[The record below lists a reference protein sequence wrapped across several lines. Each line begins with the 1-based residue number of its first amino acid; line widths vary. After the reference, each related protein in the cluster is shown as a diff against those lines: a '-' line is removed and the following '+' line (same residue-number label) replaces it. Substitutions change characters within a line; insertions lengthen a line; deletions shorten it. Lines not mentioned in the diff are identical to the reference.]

1 MKKIIYILLLV
12 LLASPAFS
20 QADEK
25 ADFSA
30 ICPTGQVLYYKI
42 IDYGEVN
49 VCYNLQNPEL
59 LGGHIKIPRTV
70 KYNDQNFVVTGI
82 ADEAFSNC
90 IRIQGVELPTTMF
103 YIGERAFYRCTDLR
117 IIEMPK
123 TLTSIGASA
132 FEGCTSLIDVV
143 MPNSVTE
150 MGANAF
156 KDCSEMRHIVISHGL
171 TEIPEG
177 AFMNCRSVT
186 DYLIPASVQYFG
198 CHRNPTASPPSAA
211 KYPSTSSSRISPPTR
226 HHISGDSTPSSKCDG
241 IEPKAFAKKTSIPAS
256 SY

>member
-30 ICPTGQVLYYKI
+30 VCPTGQVLYYKI

-171 TEIPEG
+171 TE
-177 AFMNCRSVT
+177 T
-186 DYLIPASVQYFG
+186 ASVQYFG
-198 CHRNPTASPPSAA
+198 CHAFDGYEQLKYVTFFGPVPPEPDCEPAFGREIPIYVIKQNFPAYKAS
-211 KYPSTSSSRISPPTR
+211 YVW
-226 HHISGDSTPSSKCDG
+226 GQ
-241 IEPKAFAKKTSIPAS
+241 FSIFEM
-256 SY
+256 